1 MARPGSP
8 LWELTLARLR
18 EFYREPGA
26 VFWTFGFPVLLAIGL
41 GIAFRAQPV
50 DKPRVAIVD
59 EPASAWIAHA
69 IAADDSVLASS
80 LTADEAADQL
90 RIGAVDVVV
99 RADPKAVPL
108 GLPRVVPLQGLPRV
122 VYRLDPTRESS
133 RAARLAID
141 TALQKGLGRSDVVSS
156 SEQAVTEPG
165 ARYIDFLMP
174 GLIGLNLMGSS
185 MWGIGYAVVWDRKR
199 RLLKRYIATP
209 MRRSHYLLSYLLSRL
224 LFMVLEVVALA
235 GFGFLVFG
243 VTLHGSIAGV
253 ALVSL
258 LAAFA
263 FSGLSLLVAA
273 RAQSIEA
280 ASGWMNFAMMP
291 MYVLSGSFFAYTRF
305 PELTHPFIRLLPLT
319 ATNDALRAIVNDGA
333 GVASTLPQLTVLA
346 AWAVLTFAVA
356 LRWFRWQ

>member
-1 MARPGSP
+1 MNQQGSP
-8 LWELTLARLR
+8 LWELTIARLR

-26 VFWTFGFPVLLAIGL
+26 VFWTFGFPLLLAIGL
-41 GIAFRAQPV
+41 GIAFRARPV

-59 EPASAWIAHA
+59 EQSSAWITEA
-69 IAADDSVLASS
+69 IATDDTVVAEALPEA
-80 LTADEAADQL
+80 EAANQL
-90 RIGAVDVVV
+90 RTGRVDVVV
-99 RADPKAVPL
+99 RAEPGVERAVI
-108 GLPRVVPLQGLPRV
+108 
-122 VYRLDPTRESS
+122 YRLDPTREGS
-133 RAARLAID
+133 RAARLAFD
-141 TALQKGLGRSDVVSS
+141 TALQRSLGRSDVVAAT
-156 SEQAVTEPG
+156 EQAVTESG

-199 RLLKRYIATP
+199 KLLKRYIATP
-209 MRRSHYLLSYLLSRL
+209 MRRTHYLLSYLLSRL
-224 LFMVLEVVALA
+224 LFMVVEVAALA

-243 VTLHGSIAGV
+243 VTLHGSIVGV

-258 LAAFA
+258 FAAFSFA
-263 FSGLSLLVAA
+263 GLSLLVAA

-305 PELTHPFIRLLPLT
+305 PELTHPFIQLLPLT
-319 ATNDALRAIVNDGA
+319 AANDALRAIINDGA
-333 GVASTLPQLTVLA
+333 SVASTLPQLVVLG
-346 AWAVLTFAVA
+346 AWAVLTFAIA